1 MRPAYLFVM
10 ATGVLLVFGYANTGQ
25 AINKAGALAHS
36 DGALVFQF
44 HFGLSSE
51 PPITGWPCGVNLGR
65 ASWLFSIQLGE
76 IAAQSVSVL
85 LVHLLAVKELAQ
97 KLSRHCG
104 VVATLLKLG
113 NEGLLPL
120 DCDLALGYVPL
131 G

>member
-1 MRPAYLFVM
+1 LFLVTQTLVKLSTKRARSHR
-10 ATGVLLVFGYANTGQ
+10 AT
-25 AINKAGALAHS
+25 
-36 DGALVFQF
+36 GALVFQF
-44 HFGLSSE
+44 HFGVSSE

-104 VVATLLKLG
+104 VVATWLKLG

>member
-1 MRPAYLFVM
+1 
-10 ATGVLLVFGYANTGQ
+10 
-25 AINKAGALAHS
+25 
-36 DGALVFQF
+36 
-44 HFGLSSE
+44 
-51 PPITGWPCGVNLGR
+51 
-65 ASWLFSIQLGE
+65 
-76 IAAQSVSVL
+76 VL